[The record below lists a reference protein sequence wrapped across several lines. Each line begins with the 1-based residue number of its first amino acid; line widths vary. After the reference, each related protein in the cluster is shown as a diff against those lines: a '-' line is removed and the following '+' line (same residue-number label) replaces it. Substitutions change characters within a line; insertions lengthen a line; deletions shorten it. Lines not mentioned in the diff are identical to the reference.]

1 MALTEI
7 GVASATPFQSTVDTP
22 FTKFVPV
29 TVSVKP
35 AVPAGSVLTGPSDV
49 IAGSM
54 TPKLMLPETLLTLPF
69 WTVTLTGDPTVVA
82 SWVVSATV
90 SWVALT

>member
-1 MALTEI
+1 VALTEI

-22 FTKFVPV
+22 VTKFVPV

-35 AVPAGSVLTGPSDV
+35 EVPAGSVLTGPSDE
-49 IAGSM
+49 IEGSL
-54 TPKLMLPETLLTLPF
+54 TVKVMLPETLATVPF